1 MRILLVED
9 NMQAEKFIGRLW
21 SAIGGIAWVLNA
33 NRACHRLLT
42 NWKTNPSTRWWW
54 ILAYPIWTAR
64 TGWYALI
71 RVGAVARKLP
81 VIALVDGE
89 ERDRLI
95 AARDMGIRNWVAKE
109 TLTPSRLAAEVKSA
123 LEAYGIWEEVW

>member
-1 MRILLVED
+1 MSLVLQGQLLRGA
-9 NMQAEKFIGRLW
+9 QALDRDGGLRRDRAKAQNIGIPVRL
-21 SAIGGIAWVLNA
+21 
-33 NRACHRLLT
+33 
-42 NWKTNPSTRWWW
+42 
-54 ILAYPIWTAR
+54 
-64 TGWYALI
+64 
-71 RVGAVARKLP
+71 GAVALKLP

-123 LEAYGIWEEVW
+123 LEAYGIWEEV

>member
-9 NMQAEKFIGRLW
+9 NKQAEKFIGAALKR
-21 SAIGGIAWVLNA
+21 
-33 NRACHRLLT
+33 H
-42 NWKTNPSTRWWW
+42 WWDS
-54 ILAYPIWTAR
+54 LSLECKQSLSQ
-64 TGWYALI
+64 ALDKLKGESFDAMVVDFGVADLQGPDGLS
-71 RVGAVARKLP
+71 RVGAIARRLP
-81 VIALVDGE
+81 VVALVDGA

-123 LEAYGIWEEVW
+123 LEAYGLYEEV